1 MERPLLGSR
10 LSLQSEKLAPS
21 RAGKAYKIAE
31 PKLVGKCLVGSIA
44 QTRRDPAQPSAQRLP
59 VEMGRNAADSA
70 DVRSFYLLITQCRI
84 KPAVACV
91 PAAMIAFLQPL
102 RFDLCGYND
111 LRRVKPFAVGMPKS
125 EQHFMRSEEHT
136 SELQSRLHLVCRLL
150 LEKKKKTRTRNHDE
164 PACFT
169 WYCRSSGSILY
180 C

>member
-1 MERPLLGSR
+1 MERPLLASR

-84 KPAVACV
+84 KPAVASV
-91 PAAMIAFLQPL
+91 PAAMIALLQPL
-102 RFDLCGYND
+102 RFDLCGYSD
-111 LRRVKPFAVGMPKS
+111 LGQVKPFAVGMPKP
-125 EQHFMRSEEHT
+125 EQHFM
-136 SELQSRLHLVCRLL
+136 VF
-150 LEKKKKTRTRNHDE
+150 K
-164 PACFT
+164 
-169 WYCRSSGSILY
+169 
-180 C
+180 